1 MNKTDT
7 VMIKDSSHIA
17 DTMQAEC
24 LNQVIESAT
33 TNIWMWVAMVEM
45 VIIVILLLKLYSK
58 SSDKKAELK
67 KKVMSEGDI
76 DFNNIINSSFNS
88 EALYKKLMRVCH
100 PDRFAPDDE
109 KVAIATDIS
118 LRLGKNKHDI
128 NVLKALAEEAKN
140 KLNIDIKY

>member
-7 VMIKDSSHIA
+7 IMIKDSLHIT
-17 DTMQAEC
+17 DTMQVGC
-24 LNQVIESAT
+24 VNQVMESAA
-33 TNIWMWVAMVEM
+33 TNIWMWVAIIEM
-45 VIIVILLLKLYSK
+45 AIIAILLLKLWGK

-76 DFNNIINSSFNS
+76 DFGNIINSSFNS

-128 NVLKALAEEAKN
+128 NNLKALAEEAKN
-140 KLNIDIKY
+140 KLNIDIRY

>member
-1 MNKTDT
+1 
-7 VMIKDSSHIA
+7 MIKDSLHIT
-17 DTMQAEC
+17 DTMQVGC
-24 LNQVIESAT
+24 VNQVMESAT
-33 TNIWMWVAMVEM
+33 TNIWMWVAIIEM
-45 VIIVILLLKLYSK
+45 AIIAILLLKLWGK

-76 DFNNIINSSFNS
+76 DFGNIINSSFNS

-128 NVLKALAEEAKN
+128 NNLKALAEEAKN
-140 KLNIDIKY
+140 KLNIDIRY

>member
-1 MNKTDT
+1 
-7 VMIKDSSHIA
+7 MIKDSLHLT
-17 DTMQAEC
+17 DTIQTEC
-24 LNQVIESAT
+24 VNQVMDSAT
-33 TNIWMWVAMVEM
+33 TNIWMWVAILEI
-45 VIIVILLLKLYSK
+45 VIIVILLLKLCSK
-58 SSDKKAELK
+58 SFDKKAELK

-76 DFNNIINSSFNS
+76 DFGNIINSSFNS